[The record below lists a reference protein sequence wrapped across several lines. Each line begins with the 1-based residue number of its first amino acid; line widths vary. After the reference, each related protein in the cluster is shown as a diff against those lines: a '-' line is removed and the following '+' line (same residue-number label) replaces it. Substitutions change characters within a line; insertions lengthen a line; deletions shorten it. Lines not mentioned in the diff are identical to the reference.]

1 MKQGRYR
8 LATVVLAACMSG
20 WAPSAFAAAADA
32 PLTIQVNGAVV
43 ETPAGIHAAGD
54 QLMVPLRWTAEQLG
68 ATVEWEPSARAVI
81 ISRPPV
87 LGKQKMLDS
96 YRQGLTLQSPEK
108 EKQMCPIPA
117 GARQL
122 RLPDGEM
129 RPLVLHLKQTGQ
141 GSKPKL
147 TVSQGN
153 DGYVI
158 YDAAFRDGRV
168 YVLQDWLEELFRARV
183 QYDKAARTLS
193 IQTPQPEAIEE
204 QIAVIEQHLVPSTPD
219 EAVMLWGRG
228 EQTRSGALQYAAL
241 SPELRKQLNRIPD
254 EMNWV
259 TGVSS
264 PWVGPITVKEK
275 KKLSET
281 AFAYTVTFPEITSA
295 GPPYPTATEQ
305 FVVERL
311 SANGTTGWYITDMV
325 QASPYGLFSPN
336 AS

>member
-1 MKQGRYR
+1 
-8 LATVVLAACMSG
+8 
-20 WAPSAFAAAADA
+20 
-32 PLTIQVNGAVV
+32 
-43 ETPAGIHAAGD
+43 
-54 QLMVPLRWTAEQLG
+54 
-68 ATVEWEPSARAVI
+68 
-81 ISRPPV
+81 
-87 LGKQKMLDS
+87 
-96 YRQGLTLQSPEK
+96 
-108 EKQMCPIPA
+108 
-117 GARQL
+117 
-122 RLPDGEM
+122 
-129 RPLVLHLKQTGQ
+129 
-141 GSKPKL
+141 
-147 TVSQGN
+147 
-153 DGYVI
+153 
-158 YDAAFRDGRV
+158 
-168 YVLQDWLEELFRARV
+168 
-183 QYDKAARTLS
+183 
-193 IQTPQPEAIEE
+193 
-204 QIAVIEQHLVPSTPD
+204 
-219 EAVMLWGRG
+219 MLWRRG

-241 SPELRKQLNRIPD
+241 SPELRRQLNRIPD